1 MASARSE
8 TLTGDTVRVSGV
20 DGLTKPPYLV
30 VSTYVDL
37 HHSSTDQ
44 DAAPDFRMQGN
55 TMKDCIRHTSPY
67 LRPLL
72 KMDNLPLVCKHV
84 SENVLQH

>member
-20 DGLTKPPYLV
+20 DGLTKLSYLF

-44 DAAPDFRMQGN
+44 DAASDAASDFRMQGN
-55 TMKDCIRHTSPY
+55 TMFPCISSP
-67 LRPLL
+67 
-72 KMDNLPLVCKHV
+72 
-84 SENVLQH
+84 NVTGAG

>member
-44 DAAPDFRMQGN
+44 DTASDFRMQGN
-55 TMKDCIRHTSPY
+55 TM
-67 LRPLL
+67 
-72 KMDNLPLVCKHV
+72 
-84 SENVLQH
+84 

>member
-55 TMKDCIRHTSPY
+55 TLKACISSP
-67 LRPLL
+67 
-72 KMDNLPLVCKHV
+72 
-84 SENVLQH
+84 NVTGAG